1 MPQQTPH
8 ILQCTGWN
16 HKVYHTCH
24 EHNLLPYEKSLSIV
38 IIHLHYPH
46 IKNDYQGF

>member
-8 ILQCTGWN
+8 ILQCNGWN